1 MLGKYRECLDLTQ
14 IMQGAGKALRGLRD
28 INTAVDSIWM
38 RGGKDTASLLE
49 GWGEKGKDSERTQD
63 SAKMQ
68 LLEAGEGGSP
78 GMKKNPDLAHVS

>member
-1 MLGKYRECLDLTQ
+1 MTAHSYCIWGARIMLGKYRECLDLTQ

-49 GWGEKGKDSERTQD
+49 G
-63 SAKMQ
+63 
-68 LLEAGEGGSP
+68 
-78 GMKKNPDLAHVS
+78 